1 MKMQVRSPG
10 GQPFFKTQP
19 DAPKYGSQANRIS
32 GPMYGAGYNH
42 AFVQYL
48 QEQHVRPHQVTQRSA
63 LLHQEHH
70 QQHRL
75 GTDEKFGKQQLQQ
88 VGQQQSWLFQQ
99 NRSMLTFQQQQQ
111 LHEQIQ
117 QARQLVRQHNL
128 FARSARDDLARRQS
142 TGGSGNYLMSPP
154 FEDQGH
160 RPVNHAV
167 AGQRGEAGHTSH
179 VSHVSHTSHV
189 SHMSHISHTSLQ
201 CHVSGPTPP
210 PTPSPSFQQTPHK
223 ECSNHIPPL
232 PATNNRLDGF
242 LSPPLSSPATPP
254 RASPDESGLRYSDA
268 TNCGRR
274 KLPCPPSPPSN
285 QLVKLDQVSLPN
297 AGQSAKERRA
307 ELKRLG
313 LPFHSDNEEEEEAEE
328 LRLSRW
334 VKRRSTEGNSVARMD
349 VPLLDEH
356 GSVAQISFKSGF
368 HSVSNSIAS
377 Q

>member
-1 MKMQVRSPG
+1 MV
-10 GQPFFKTQP
+10 
-19 DAPKYGSQANRIS
+19 
-32 GPMYGAGYNH
+32 
-42 AFVQYL
+42 
-48 QEQHVRPHQVTQRSA
+48 
-63 LLHQEHH
+63 
-70 QQHRL
+70 
-75 GTDEKFGKQQLQQ
+75 
-88 VGQQQSWLFQQ
+88 
-99 NRSMLTFQQQQQ
+99 
-111 LHEQIQ
+111 
-117 QARQLVRQHNL
+117 
-128 FARSARDDLARRQS
+128 
-142 TGGSGNYLMSPP
+142 
-154 FEDQGH
+154 H

-167 AGQRGEAGHTSH
+167 AGQRGEAGHI
-179 VSHVSHTSHV
+179 SHV
-189 SHMSHISHTSLQ
+189 SHMSLQ

-210 PTPSPSFQQTPHK
+210 PTPSPGFQQTVHK

-232 PATNNRLDGF
+232 LATNNRLDGF
-242 LSPPLSSPATPP
+242 LSPPLSSPGTPP
-254 RASPDESGLRYSDA
+254 RASPDEPRFRYSDA

-334 VKRRSTEGNSVARMD
+334 VKRRSTEGNSVARME